1 MKTRNVK
8 KAGGGETKPAP
19 KAGWGYA
26 VRNQRQAGDTWWQ
39 TVTHYIPAPWH
50 PATSVAFGVRETSS
64 PRQHERWRAA

>member
-8 KAGGGETKPAP
+8 KAGEAKLTP

-26 VRNQRQAGDTWWQ
+26 LRTHRQQSDDAWWK

-50 PATSVAFGVRETSS
+50 PATSVAFGNRETSS
-64 PRQHERWRAA
+64 PRQHERRRAA